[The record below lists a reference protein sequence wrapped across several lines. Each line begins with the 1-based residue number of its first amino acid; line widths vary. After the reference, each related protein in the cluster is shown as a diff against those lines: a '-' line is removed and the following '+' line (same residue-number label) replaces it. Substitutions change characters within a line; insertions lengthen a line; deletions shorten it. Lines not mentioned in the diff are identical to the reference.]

1 MLRTIQYSFPS
12 KADGLEISCL
22 AVVPELERNEK
33 YRGIIQ
39 IVHGM
44 SEYKERYI
52 PFMEYMAERKYISVI
67 HDHRGHGKS
76 VRSKEDLGYM
86 YGGGAD
92 AMLQDIHTVN
102 CLIKDHFPG
111 IPLILFGHSMGSLA
125 VRAYAAHHDSCMDML
140 IVCGSPSYNVF
151 RPVGVALAKA
161 GKTVFGPKHSAGLIE
176 MMSFGSYA
184 MHFKKKKTV
193 FPGSALIRRLCRIIR
208 IQNTVDLPLRMMHI
222 WHFFDLMKRAYDV
235 KHWKCTKPEMPVLF
249 ISGAE
254 DPCMGNVRQFAKS
267 VRAMRCAGYRD
278 VRGKLYPGMR
288 HEILNEKDREKV
300 YHDIFTYIC
309 KKGL

>member
-86 YGGGAD
+86 YGGGDGCHA
-92 AMLQDIHTVN
+92 
-102 CLIKDHFPG
+102 
-111 IPLILFGHSMGSLA
+111 
-125 VRAYAAHHDSCMDML
+125 
-140 IVCGSPSYNVF
+140 
-151 RPVGVALAKA
+151 
-161 GKTVFGPKHSAGLIE
+161 
-176 MMSFGSYA
+176 
-184 MHFKKKKTV
+184 
-193 FPGSALIRRLCRIIR
+193 
-208 IQNTVDLPLRMMHI
+208 
-222 WHFFDLMKRAYDV
+222 
-235 KHWKCTKPEMPVLF
+235 
-249 ISGAE
+249 
-254 DPCMGNVRQFAKS
+254 
-267 VRAMRCAGYRD
+267 AGYPYGELLDQGSFPRYSAD
-278 VRGKLYPGMR
+278 PFRTQ
-288 HEILNEKDREKV
+288 H
-300 YHDIFTYIC
+300 
-309 KKGL
+309 GLSGSSCLCSSS

>member
-1 MLRTIQYSFPS
+1 
-12 KADGLEISCL
+12 
-22 AVVPELERNEK
+22 
-33 YRGIIQ
+33 
-39 IVHGM
+39 M
-44 SEYKERYI
+44 SEYKERYL
-52 PFMEYMAERKYISVI
+52 PFMEYMAERKYVSVI

-102 CLIKDHFPG
+102 CLIKDHFPEL
-111 IPLILFGHSMGSLA
+111 PLILFGHSMGSLA
-125 VRAYAAHHDSCMDML
+125 VRAYAAHHDDCMDML
-140 IVCGSPSYNVF
+140 IVCGSPSYNAL

-161 GKTVFGPKHSAGLIE
+161 EKAVFGPKHSAGLIE

-184 MHFKKKKTV
+184 MRFKKEKNRFSWICSDPQVVKDYSDSEYCGFT
-193 FPGSALIRRLCRIIR
+193 FTDDAYLAL
-208 IQNTVDLPLRMMHI
+208 
-222 WHFFDLMKRAYDV
+222 FDLMKRAYDV
-235 KHWKCTKPEMPVLF
+235 KHWKCTKPEIPVLF

-254 DPCMGNVRQFAKS
+254 DPCMGNVRQFAKA
-267 VRAMRCAGYRD
+267 VRAMRQAGYRD

-300 YHDIFTYIC
+300 YHDILIYIH
-309 KKGL
+309 KKCL

>member
-86 YGGGAD
+86 YGGGGGCHA
-92 AMLQDIHTVN
+92 
-102 CLIKDHFPG
+102 
-111 IPLILFGHSMGSLA
+111 
-125 VRAYAAHHDSCMDML
+125 
-140 IVCGSPSYNVF
+140 
-151 RPVGVALAKA
+151 
-161 GKTVFGPKHSAGLIE
+161 
-176 MMSFGSYA
+176 
-184 MHFKKKKTV
+184 
-193 FPGSALIRRLCRIIR
+193 
-208 IQNTVDLPLRMMHI
+208 
-222 WHFFDLMKRAYDV
+222 
-235 KHWKCTKPEMPVLF
+235 
-249 ISGAE
+249 
-254 DPCMGNVRQFAKS
+254 
-267 VRAMRCAGYRD
+267 AGYPYGELLDQGSFPRYSAD
-278 VRGKLYPGMR
+278 PFRTQ
-288 HEILNEKDREKV
+288 H
-300 YHDIFTYIC
+300 
-309 KKGL
+309 GLSGSSCLCSAS

>member
-1 MLRTIQYSFPS
+1 M
-12 KADGLEISCL
+12 
-22 AVVPELERNEK
+22 
-33 YRGIIQ
+33 
-39 IVHGM
+39 
-44 SEYKERYI
+44 
-52 PFMEYMAERKYISVI
+52 I

-76 VRSKEDLGYM
+76 VRSTEDLGYM

-102 CLIKDHFPG
+102 CLIKDHFPEL
-111 IPLILFGHSMGSLA
+111 PLILFGHSMGSLA
-125 VRAYAAHHDSCMDML
+125 VRAYAAHHDDCMDML
-140 IVCGSPSYNVF
+140 IVCGSPSYNAL

-161 GKTVFGPKHSAGLIE
+161 EKAVFGPRHSAGLIE

-184 MHFKKKKTV
+184 MRFKKEKNRFSWICSDPQVVKDYSDSEYCGFT
-193 FPGSALIRRLCRIIR
+193 FTDDAYLAL
-208 IQNTVDLPLRMMHI
+208 
-222 WHFFDLMKRAYDV
+222 FDLMKRAYDV

-254 DPCMGNVRQFAKS
+254 DPCMGNVRQFAKA
-267 VRAMRCAGYRD
+267 VRAMRQAGYRD

-300 YHDIFTYIC
+300 YHDILIYIH
-309 KKGL
+309 KKCL

>member
-140 IVCGSPSYNVF
+140 IVCGSPSNRRARIAGSVI
-151 RPVGVALAKA
+151 AK
-161 GKTVFGPKHSAGLIE
+161 LE
-176 MMSFGSYA
+176 
-184 MHFKKKKTV
+184 
-193 FPGSALIRRLCRIIR
+193 
-208 IQNTVDLPLRMMHI
+208 
-222 WHFFDLMKRAYDV
+222 
-235 KHWKCTKPEMPVLF
+235 
-249 ISGAE
+249 
-254 DPCMGNVRQFAKS
+254 
-267 VRAMRCAGYRD
+267 
-278 VRGKLYPGMR
+278 GKLFGMR
-288 HEILNEKDREKV
+288 HRSRLLEILSFGNYAARFSGEKNQKRMDLFGSGGISGLYGLRTLRIYVYGRCLSGSVSADEKS
-300 YHDIFTYIC
+300 
-309 KKGL
+309 L

>member
-22 AVVPELERNEK
+22 AVVPDLERNEK

-92 AMLQDIHTVN
+92 AMLQGSCVIVGRAADYILKDYDNVVRIFIHAPQ
-102 CLIKDHFPG
+102 D
-111 IPLILFGHSMGSLA
+111 
-125 VRAYAAHHDSCMDML
+125 Y
-140 IVCGSPSYNVF
+140 
-151 RPVGVALAKA
+151 
-161 GKTVFGPKHSAGLIE
+161 
-176 MMSFGSYA
+176 
-184 MHFKKKKTV
+184 
-193 FPGSALIRRLCRIIR
+193 R
-208 IQNTVDLPLRMMHI
+208 IQRVMDVYGDTPKEARVNIERSDKARASYYEHISGTHWGDARNYELTVDSS
-222 WHFFDLMKRAYDV
+222 DGVEKTAQ
-235 KHWKCTKPEMPVLF
+235 F
-249 ISGAE
+249 I
-254 DPCMGNVRQFAKS
+254 VR
-267 VRAMRCAGYRD
+267 
-278 VRGKLYPGMR
+278 
-288 HEILNEKDREKV
+288 
-300 YHDIFTYIC
+300 YIT
-309 KKGL
+309 GHTQTDSAV

>member
-1 MLRTIQYSFPS
+1 MLTLCSRIGEVKYMLRTIQYSFPS

-111 IPLILFGHSMGSLA
+111 IPLILSDTAWDPWQSVPMQLIMTA
-125 VRAYAAHHDSCMDML
+125 V
-140 IVCGSPSYNVF
+140 
-151 RPVGVALAKA
+151 
-161 GKTVFGPKHSAGLIE
+161 
-176 MMSFGSYA
+176 
-184 MHFKKKKTV
+184 
-193 FPGSALIRRLCRIIR
+193 
-208 IQNTVDLPLRMMHI
+208 
-222 WHFFDLMKRAYDV
+222 W
-235 KHWKCTKPEMPVLF
+235 
-249 ISGAE
+249 
-254 DPCMGNVRQFAKS
+254 
-267 VRAMRCAGYRD
+267 
-278 VRGKLYPGMR
+278 
-288 HEILNEKDREKV
+288 
-300 YHDIFTYIC
+300 IC
-309 KKGL
+309 